1 MTQSCEKIK
10 VDYVSDQKVKSTKDK
25 RSRRCTAMQTCFLR
39 WSTDAVFML
48 TFSLG
53 QNAQLP
59 SLLPLPLPL
68 SSIYLPYIQT
78 PCLFISAFLSNKHT
92 GWECR
97 LESSA
102 ACIEWHEVQNLVM
115 TRFSLTERDSCVSFC
130 VPPHPFPLPLKQC
143 SYLFS
148 TYRHSSAPPGEW
160 GWFSP
165 CSHLHTHPN
174 NSIILCLYLCF
185 LPICCSFPTLFFL
198 RLFISLCLYL
208 SLSPPFIACA
218 VKSDRP
224 DKCGSV
230 VSQIPEASERAKINH
245 FSSSLSSAL
254 SLPLCLCSSPFLL
267 QSSRSSV
274 RSVLLVIII
283 FWLSFTVSFLFQ
295 YVAFD

>member
-1 MTQSCEKIK
+1 MHSC
-10 VDYVSDQKVKSTKDK
+10 
-25 RSRRCTAMQTCFLR
+25 
-39 WSTDAVFML
+39 
-48 TFSLG
+48 
-53 QNAQLP
+53 
-59 SLLPLPLPL
+59 PL
-68 SSIYLPYIQT
+68 SSLCLSLSLPFIFPTSKHPASLFLLSSLTSTQDESAGWSQVQPALSDMKFKT
-78 PCLFISAFLSNKHT
+78 LSWHAFLWQKETLVSLSVSPPSLSTSLEAMLLFVLDLQAFIST
-92 GWECR
+92 
-97 LESSA
+97 
-102 ACIEWHEVQNLVM
+102 
-115 TRFSLTERDSCVSFC
+115 T
-130 VPPHPFPLPLKQC
+130 
-143 SYLFS
+143 
-148 TYRHSSAPPGEW
+148 W
-160 GWFSP
+160 GMRVISP

-174 NSIILCLYLCF
+174 NSIILCLCLCF